1 MTKEELEKEVED
13 MMNKISFALK
23 DPILQMGFEVICSKL
38 SRLEKEKC
46 ELLGLIQAKD
56 KLIKK
61 MKSCGNCKWCSNQC
75 CIEDFENP
83 ISYRGCENYSKWE
96 LAE

>member
-1 MTKEELEKEVED
+1 MLEKETEELEKENKRLTELLNHSNVRLAEEQLQNVE
-13 MMNKISFALK
+13 
-23 DPILQMGFEVICSKL
+23 
-38 SRLEKEKC
+38 LEEEKC

-75 CIEDFENP
+75 CIENFENP